1 MAEEH
6 EHEKTGWLLRE
17 DPVIISLFTAIFTL
31 GLMSGLLRFLFPFQI
46 LDLGG
51 SEALISW
58 GSAFSSMGQ
67 IVGLLVVSRL
77 VRERRNTLLVAGGL
91 LSLFALIVGVTPDST
106 VLAVAR
112 ITEGMG
118 SGLLIILIIRVSTE
132 FGPSRGESVGTLL
145 TAMFLGSAIGQGLAG
160 WAVEYLV
167 LLLVASQAQVIML
180 VGAAMCVLSA
190 AVLVITVARGV
201 QGVMERPT
209 LPTHTPGHTHL
220 GILIEIVSSRRVLL
234 LACVYLIYDFSHGI
248 YTPGLSILFEGNGIP
263 MEQIGLGYLV
273 GDIVWGIVQVYAGR
287 YVDRV
292 GHLGPL
298 LMSLIVKG
306 AIVMLYPGASSFP
319 LLTSL
324 LIVAGVSEGFLEPSR
339 NDAAMSFAG
348 TTELV
353 HDHPHHYLARA
364 QGLSISLTSH
374 RHEHVH
380 TTGSSEIV
388 SFLQTIGIAGFAM
401 GSTAGAWLLSQGF
414 FLTDLTPIGG
424 LLLICA
430 GLLSVGL
437 HQRSSTS

>member
-1 MAEEH
+1 VFEDH
-6 EHEKTGWLLRE
+6 EYKNTGWLLRKN
-17 DPVIISLFTAIFTL
+17 PVILNLFTAIFTL
-31 GLMSGLLRFLFPFQI
+31 GLMGGLLRFLFPFQI

-67 IVGLLVVSRL
+67 IVGLLGVSRL
-77 VRERRNTLLVAGGL
+77 VRERRSTLLAAGGL
-91 LSLFALIVGVTPDST
+91 LSLFALIVGITPDGT

-118 SGLLIILIIRVSTE
+118 SGLLLILIIRVSTE

-145 TAMFLGSAIGQGLAG
+145 AAMFLGSAIGQGLAG
-160 WAVEYLV
+160 WTVEYLV
-167 LLLVASQAQVIML
+167 LLIVASQVRVIML
-180 VGAAMCVLSA
+180 VGAAMSVLSA
-190 AVLVITVARGV
+190 AVLVISVARGV
-201 QGVMERPT
+201 GGVAEHT
-209 LPTHTPGHTHL
+209 ALPKHTHGHTHL
-220 GILIEIVSSRRVLL
+220 GAVAKIVSSRRVLL

-306 AIVMLYPGASSFP
+306 ATVILYPGASSFP

-364 QGLSISLTSH
+364 QGLSFSLASH

-380 TTGSSEIV
+380 TTGSNEIV

-401 GSTAGAWLLSQGF
+401 GSTAGAWLLLQGF
-414 FLTDLTPIGG
+414 FLADLVIVGG
-424 LLLICA
+424 VLLVCT

-437 HQRSSTS
+437 HQRTSTS

>member
-1 MAEEH
+1 MAE

-17 DPVIISLFTAIFTL
+17 NPVIINMFTAIFTL
-31 GLMSGLLRFLFPFQI
+31 GLMSGLLRFLFPFQV

-77 VRERRNTLLVAGGL
+77 VHERRNTLLVAGGL
-91 LSLFALIVGVTPDST
+91 LSLFALIVGVTSDST

-112 ITEGMG
+112 ITEGVG
-118 SGLLIILIIRVSTE
+118 SGLLIILIIRVSAE

-145 TAMFLGSAIGQGLAG
+145 AAMFLGSAIGQGLAG
-160 WAVEYLV
+160 WAVEYLA
-167 LLLVASQAQVIML
+167 LLIAASQTRVIML
-180 VGAAMCVLSA
+180 VGAAMSVLSA

-201 QGVMERPT
+201 GGVAKHT
-209 LPTHTPGHTHL
+209 ALSTHAPGHTHIRVL
-220 GILIEIVSSRRVLL
+220 AKIVSSRRVLI

-298 LMSLIVKG
+298 LMSLILKG
-306 AIVMLYPGASSFP
+306 ATVMLYPGASSFP

-364 QGLSISLTSH
+364 QGLSISLASH
-374 RHEHVH
+374 KHEHVH

-388 SFLQTIGIAGFAM
+388 SFLQTIGIAGFAV

-414 FLTDLTPIGG
+414 ILADLTLIGG
-424 LLLICA
+424 VLLICA

-437 HQRSSTS
+437 HQRRFSS